1 VEAALVAEL
10 VPAGR
15 DKVVAVV
22 AAVVAPAPPSSRNQT
37 GIRRSGLMRPLKL
50 VLLTFAVSTALLT
63 AQGRKTLDIYSIDVE
78 GGGATLFVPPSGQS
92 LLVDSGNPSNGRD
105 ADRIVAAAKDAGLT
119 QIDYLVTTH
128 FHGDH
133 MGGLSELAPR
143 FPIRHYIDH
152 GDNIQPDGSGAKFF
166 AGYLELAGKA
176 QRTSVKVG
184 DKVPIAGLDWLIVAS
199 NAQLLQKPLPGAG
212 QPNPA
217 CATFPR
223 QVETNFEDSHS
234 VGSLVSFGKF
244 RLVHMG
250 DLTVNFEYELMCPN
264 NRIGTVDAWIV
275 SNHGQ
280 VRSGSAV
287 LAHALQPRVAIM
299 NNGVRKGGVPDTM
312 KIIYTI
318 PGLEDLWQAH
328 FSLLGGQE
336 YAAPGA
342 FISNTL
348 DEQPAAVEIA
358 PMPPAAPGTTL
369 PPAPTHSGPAYWIK
383 LSAQQDGSFTVTN
396 SRNGFT
402 KMYRPRTTVQGTR

>member
-1 VEAALVAEL
+1 MQHMIRLMRTLTLGLLACAVPAAL
-10 VPAGR
+10 
-15 DKVVAVV
+15 
-22 AAVVAPAPPSSRNQT
+22 
-37 GIRRSGLMRPLKL
+37 LM
-50 VLLTFAVSTALLT
+50 
-63 AQGRKTLDIYSIDVE
+63 AQGRATLDIYSIDVE
-78 GGGATLFVPPSGQS
+78 GGGATLFVSPSGQS
-92 LLVDSGNPSNGRD
+92 VLVDSGNPSNGRD

-133 MGGLSELAPR
+133 MGGVSELAPR
-143 FPIRHYIDH
+143 FPIRNYVDH
-152 GDNIQPDGSGAKFF
+152 GENVQPVDGSGAKFYP
-166 AGYLELAGKA
+166 GYLELASKA
-176 QRTSVKVG
+176 RRTSVKVG

-199 NAQLLQKPLPGAG
+199 DAKLLDKPLPGAG

-244 RLVHMG
+244 RLAHMG

-299 NNGVRKGGVPDTM
+299 NNGARKGGVPDTM

-318 PGLEDLWQAH
+318 PGLEDLWQQH

-336 YAAPGA
+336 WAAPGA
-342 FISNTL
+342 FIANTV
-348 DEQPAAVEIA
+348 DEHPSTVEIA
-358 PMPPAAPGTTL
+358 PMPPAQPGTTL

-396 SRNGFT
+396 SRNGFSKT
-402 KMYRPRTTVQGTR
+402 YRPRTAVQGTR

>member
-1 VEAALVAEL
+1 MQ
-10 VPAGR
+10 R
-15 DKVVAVV
+15 M
-22 AAVVAPAPPSSRNQT
+22 
-37 GIRRSGLMRPLKL
+37 IRLMRAQTLG
-50 VLLTFAVSTALLT
+50 LLACALSAALLT
-63 AQGRKTLDIYSIDVE
+63 AQSRATLDIYSIDVE
-78 GGGATLFVPPSGQS
+78 GGGATLFVSPSGQS
-92 LLVDSGNPSNGRD
+92 VLVDSGNPSNGRD

-119 QIDYLVTTH
+119 QIDYLLTTH

-133 MGGLSELAPR
+133 MGGVSELAPR
-143 FPIRHYIDH
+143 FPIRHYVDH
-152 GDNIQPDGSGAKFF
+152 GENVQPVDGSGAKFYP
-166 AGYLELAGKA
+166 GYLELASKA
-176 QRTSVKVG
+176 RRTSVKVG

-199 NAQLLQKPLPGAG
+199 DAKLLDKPLPGAG

-244 RLVHMG
+244 RLAHLG

-264 NRIGTVDAWIV
+264 NRIGPVDAWIV

-299 NNGVRKGGVPDTM
+299 NNGARKGGVPDTM

-318 PGLEDLWQAH
+318 PGLEDLWQQH

-336 YAAPGA
+336 WAAPGA
-342 FISNTL
+342 FIANTI
-348 DEQPAAVEIA
+348 DEQPSTVEIA
-358 PMPPAAPGTTL
+358 PMPPAQPGTTL

-396 SRNGFT
+396 SRNGFSKT
-402 KMYRPRTTVQGTR
+402 YRPRTTVQGTR

>member
-1 VEAALVAEL
+1 
-10 VPAGR
+10 
-15 DKVVAVV
+15 
-22 AAVVAPAPPSSRNQT
+22 
-37 GIRRSGLMRPLKL
+37 MRPLTL
-50 VLLTFAVSTALLT
+50 GLLAFALSAALLT
-63 AQGRKTLDIYSIDVE
+63 AQSRATLDIYSIDVE
-78 GGGATLFVPPSGQS
+78 GGGATLFVSPSGQS
-92 LLVDSGNPSNGRD
+92 VLVDSGNPSNGRD

-119 QIDYLVTTH
+119 QIDYLLTTH

-133 MGGLSELAPR
+133 MGGVSELAPR
-143 FPIRHYIDH
+143 FPIRHYVDH
-152 GDNIQPDGSGAKFF
+152 GENVQPVDGSGARFY
-166 AGYLELAGKA
+166 AGYLDLASKA
-176 QRTSVKVG
+176 RRTSVKVG
-184 DKVPIAGLDWLIVAS
+184 DKVPIAGVDWLIVAS
-199 NAQLLQKPLPGAG
+199 DAKLLERPLPGAG

-217 CATFPR
+217 CATFQK

-244 RLVHMG
+244 RLAHMG
-250 DLTVNFEYELMCPN
+250 DLTVNFEYQLMCPN

-312 KIIYTI
+312 KIVYTI
-318 PGLEDLWQAH
+318 PGLEDLWQQH

-336 YAAPGA
+336 WAAPGA
-342 FISNTL
+342 FIANTI
-348 DEQPAAVEIA
+348 DEQPSTVEIA
-358 PMPPAAPGTTL
+358 PMPPAQPGTTL

-383 LSAQQDGSFTVTN
+383 LSARQDGSFTVTN

-402 KMYRPRTTVQGTR
+402 KTYRPRTTVQGTR

>member
-1 VEAALVAEL
+1 
-10 VPAGR
+10 
-15 DKVVAVV
+15 
-22 AAVVAPAPPSSRNQT
+22 
-37 GIRRSGLMRPLKL
+37 M
-50 VLLTFAVSTALLT
+50 
-63 AQGRKTLDIYSIDVE
+63 
-78 GGGATLFVPPSGQS
+78 
-92 LLVDSGNPSNGRD
+92 
-105 ADRIVAAAKDAGLT
+105 
-119 QIDYLVTTH
+119 
-128 FHGDH
+128 
-133 MGGLSELAPR
+133 
-143 FPIRHYIDH
+143 
-152 GDNIQPDGSGAKFF
+152 
-166 AGYLELAGKA
+166 
-176 QRTSVKVG
+176 
-184 DKVPIAGLDWLIVAS
+184 PIAGLDWLIVAS
-199 NAQLLQKPLPGAG
+199 DAQLLQKPLPGAG

-244 RLVHMG
+244 RLAHMG

-299 NNGVRKGGVPDTM
+299 NNGARKGGVPDTM

-318 PGLEDLWQAH
+318 PGLEDLWQQH

-342 FISNTL
+342 FIANTL
-348 DEQPAAVEIA
+348 DEQPATVEIA
-358 PMPPAAPGTTL
+358 PMPPARARRRRFRRRRRTAGR
-369 PPAPTHSGPAYWIK
+369 ACWIK

-402 KMYRPRTTVQGTR
+402 EDVPAANDRPGHE